1 MRLKPRGTYKTS
13 VYGLALILWIWGT
26 ISPEVRIFYTSS
38 NKLLLDEVADALDQH
53 LRSNALYGH
62 TFGVYRDEE
71 VKNTSDTFNIMG
83 RGKGKGFSLVLR
95 TAGGGTAGV
104 HPNLIIIDDPCDKKD
119 RDSAAVRR
127 TKERWYNSLLPLLVL
142 FEQGDYRINHIIYI
156 ATRWHLDDLTNYVL
170 ELNKAARP
178 GKEWSVEIESVY
190 SDDGSARF
198 PEIAEIGTIVAIE
211 DLKASMEDVFFSCQY
226 LNEPLPEGSQKFP
239 PDRLHFFEMALLDI
253 NKGKNYCFLDPSRGK
268 ETSDYP
274 AIIWVNWYEGAGKIF
289 DAIDK
294 KTLLADLL
302 KIAATKNKAY
312 NVVEMVFEDNG
323 TTLIEE
329 TLKTNHKAIGYR
341 IMLDGRHQSQNKAA
355 RIEATQP
362 QQFAG
367 VIQYRKDFKTAYP
380 ELMNQVVFYP
390 AWGKVD
396 FPDVIQLALS
406 SLAIT
411 RLPHGQATL

>member
-38 NKLLLDEVADALDQH
+38 VKLLLDEVADALDQH
-53 LRSNALYGH
+53 LKPSTLYGH

-71 VKNTSDTFNIMG
+71 SKNTSDTFNIVG

-119 RDSAAVRR
+119 RESAATRR
-127 TKERWYNSLLPLLVL
+127 TKERWYNSLLPLIVL
-142 FEQGDYRINHIIYI
+142 FELGDYQINHIIYI

-170 ELNKAARP
+170 DLNKSARP
-178 GKEWSVEIESVY
+178 GKEWSVEVESVY
-190 SDDGSARF
+190 DLDGKPAY
-198 PEIAEIGTIVAIE
+198 PEIAEIGTVEIIE

-239 PDRLHFFEMALLDI
+239 PNRLHFFEMELLDV
-253 NKGKNYCFLDPSRGK
+253 NKGKNFCFLDPSKGK

-274 AIIWVNWYEGAGKIF
+274 AIIWVNWYERAGKIF
-289 DAIDK
+289 DAIDN
-294 KTLLADLL
+294 KTLIADLV
-302 KIAATKNKAY
+302 KIAASKNKGY
-312 NVVEMVFEDNG
+312 NVVEMVFETNG
-323 TTLIEE
+323 TMLMEDG
-329 TLKTNHKAIGYR
+329 LKTAHENVEHR
-341 IMLDGRHQSQNKAA
+341 IVLDGRHQSGNKPA
-355 RIEATQP
+355 RIEAMQP
-362 QQFAG
+362 QLFSGVMQF
-367 VIQYRKDFKTAYP
+367 RKDYKTAYP
-380 ELMNQVVFYP
+380 ELMNQVEFYP

-396 FPDVIQLALS
+396 FPDVIQLAVARLS
-406 SLAIT
+406 IAV
-411 RLPHGQATL
+411 LPHGQVTL

>member
-1 MRLKPRGTYKTS
+1 M
-13 VYGLALILWIWGT
+13 LWIWGT

-53 LRSNALYGH
+53 LKPNALYGH
-62 TFGVYRDEE
+62 TFGVYRDDES
-71 VKNTSDTFNIMG
+71 KNTSDTFNIIG

-127 TKERWYNSLLPLLVL
+127 TKERWYNSLLPLIVL
-142 FEQGDYRINHIIYI
+142 FEQGDHRINHIIYI

-178 GKEWSVEIESVY
+178 GKEWSVEVESVY
-190 SDDGSARF
+190 NEDGSPRY
-198 PEIAEIGTIVAIE
+198 PEINEIGTAQAIE

-239 PDRLHFFEMALLDI
+239 PERLHFFEMRLLDI
-253 NKGKNYCFLDPSRGK
+253 NKGKNYCFFDPSKGK
-268 ETSDYP
+268 ETSDFP
-274 AIIWVNWYEGAGKIF
+274 AIIWVNWLDSTGKLF

-294 KTLLADLL
+294 KTLIADLV
-302 KIAATKNKAY
+302 KIAATKNKGY
-312 NVVEMVFEDNG
+312 NVVEMVFETNG
-323 TTLIEE
+323 TMLMEE
-329 TLKTNHKAIGYR
+329 SLKTVHEEVKHR
-341 IMLDGRHQSQNKAA
+341 IVLDGRHQSGNKSA
-355 RIEATQP
+355 RIEAMQP
-362 QQFAG
+362 QQFSG
-367 VIQYRKDFKTAYP
+367 VMQYRKDFKTAYP
-380 ELMNQVVFYP
+380 ELMNQLVFYP

-406 SLAIT
+406 RLAIT
-411 RLPHGQATL
+411 RLPHGQMTL